1 VKLYF
6 HSSKKCCLKSCKY
19 VCKYVHTYSEI
30 KKKSDRQYHFM
41 SFNFMPKCD
50 IGDHFFFNLTVHNGC
65 FFGAE
70 KSIGNAP
77 SYYSSDQLF
86 NSNSNMY
93 FYVFFCQMV
102 ISHSLGVHRECSMSR
117 ICLFSNIF

>member
-1 VKLYF
+1 MYVNMYILTVKL
-6 HSSKKCCLKSCKY
+6 KK
-19 VCKYVHTYSEI
+19 E
-30 KKKSDRQYHFM
+30 SDRQYHFM

-77 SYYSSDQLF
+77 SYYSSGQLF
-86 NSNSNMY
+86 NSNNVFLRVFLPNGY
-93 FYVFFCQMV
+93 F
-102 ISHSLGVHRECSMSR
+102 S
-117 ICLFSNIF
+117 FSGSA